1 MMLAINRALQN
12 WKVIKKLK
20 TGLLKKEIIYFCS
33 AKSKTEHCQKLHN
46 IINDNPSCYL
56 LFIDST
62 KDDIKNIKEILGGN
76 EVNPSNYEKFLSY
89 DKIIKEFEISEEELE
104 NDMGIMGA
112 VYNRIATKDLK

>member
-1 MMLAINRALQN
+1 MLAINRALQN

-20 TGLLKKEIIYFCS
+20 TGLFKKEIIYFCC
-33 AKSKTEHCQKLHN
+33 AKSKTDHCQKLHN
-46 IINDNPSCYL
+46 IIHDNPSCYL
-56 LFIDST
+56 LFIDTT
-62 KDDIKNIKEILGGN
+62 KDEIKIIKEILGGN